1 MATAL
6 QAIGES
12 TRTAVNQ
19 QIDYFGAQTRTP
31 DENLQYME
39 GQLRFLDA
47 ILPALNDPNQIL
59 EVRDKM
65 LELNRAIFDAGPD
78 DLQRA
83 NVQTFIDMA
92 NNIGEKTATALES
105 ATQSLATTQA
115 DMNAQLG
122 AVLEIAASGFQAPA
136 DTMLTAAQLMYA
148 AVQNFIN
155 GGGQYNQVVA

>member
-1 MATAL
+1 
-6 QAIGES
+6 
-12 TRTAVNQ
+12 
-19 QIDYFGAQTRTP
+19 
-31 DENLQYME
+31 ME
-39 GQLRFLDA
+39 A
-47 ILPALNDPNQIL
+47 
-59 EVRDKM
+59 RDKA
-65 LELNRAIFDAGPD
+65 LELNRSIFDAGPD

-92 NNIGEKTATALES
+92 NNIGTKTETAIGN
-105 ATQSLATTQA
+105 AMGSLATTQA

>member
-1 MATAL
+1 
-6 QAIGES
+6 
-12 TRTAVNQ
+12 
-19 QIDYFGAQTRTP
+19 
-31 DENLQYME
+31 
-39 GQLRFLDA
+39 
-47 ILPALNDPNQIL
+47 
-59 EVRDKM
+59 VRDKM

-136 DTMLTAAQLMYA
+136 DTMLSAAQLMYA